1 MTDGAVHTPA
11 GLTRRDFLVAMGV
24 GFAAVALPPTAMAV
38 PAGRRTLSGQV
49 AIPLGPGN
57 RHPALFDFTPDKNRC
72 LVACQDTNSL
82 AVVDARTFRLAGTVP
97 LPQGRVP
104 WGVACSP
111 DGRLALVTN
120 TTWDDTAK
128 TFDPGDS
135 TVSVVDLP
143 AGREVGTVP
152 VGSRPN
158 GIVVHGPTNRAFV
171 ADLGSDTVSVVDLAT
186 RSRVAAI
193 DVGHGPFDVAVSPGA
208 ARIVSVNLHDASV
221 SVLDPVR
228 LRRIGDIVVGDA
240 TALDPFPEYGPGDP
254 VSAVFVDDDRVWVTN
269 FRSAQLVL
277 VDATTGTVTRRI
289 QLPPSAPVVTTHLTD
304 RYALVSG
311 YGISGLVDLADGR
324 FVADLPSRR
333 VSLRKETSA
342 PPPGVTVPVG
352 PEGLPATH
360 LVWESDADHDEMVVT
375 PVRVPS

>member
-1 MTDGAVHTPA
+1 MTEVTAHPAA
-11 GLTRRDFLVAMGV
+11 GLTRRHFLVAMGV
-24 GFAAVALPPTAMAV
+24 GLAAVALPPAAMAG
-38 PAGRRTLSGQV
+38 PAGRRTLAGEIV
-49 AIPLGPGN
+49 IPLGPGN
-57 RHPALFDFTPDKNRC
+57 RHPALFDFTPDRARC
-72 LVACQDTNSL
+72 LVACQDTNTV
-82 AVVDARTFRLAGTVP
+82 AVVDCRTFTLAGTIP
-97 LPQGRVP
+97 LPHGRVP
-104 WGVACSP
+104 WGVACAP
-111 DGRLALVTN
+111 DGRLAVVTN

-135 TVSVVDLP
+135 TVSVVDLR

-158 GIVVHGPTNRAFV
+158 GIVVHAPTNRAFV
-171 ADLGSDTVSVVDLAT
+171 ADLGSDTVSVVDLST

-193 DVGHGPFDVAVSPGA
+193 EVGHGPFDVAASPGE

-228 LRRIGDIVVGDA
+228 LRRHGDIVVGDA
-240 TALDPFPEYGPGDP
+240 TATAPFPEYGPGDP
-254 VSAVFVDDDRVWVTN
+254 VSADFVDDDRVWVTN

-277 VDATTGTVTRRI
+277 VDLAAGRVVRRI
-289 QLPPSAPVVTTHLTD
+289 QLPPSAPVVTTHPTV

-311 YGISGLVDLADGR
+311 YGISGLVDLDDGR
-324 FVADLPSRR
+324 LVADLPSRR
-333 VSLRKETSA
+333 VSLRNGTSS
-342 PPPGVTVPVG
+342 PGEGVRVPVG
-352 PEGLPATH
+352 AGRLPATH